1 VTSEYGVNAS
11 CGPHDGNV
19 EDGTAPAPGTETPPS
34 RQGPVGYFKLRSQL
48 FRRRDRW
55 GKVHQEMMCHVCG
68 RALWVNWTR
77 ARPCL
82 FCDDSVR
89 AARAVSRDMND
100 GRGGEA

>member
-1 VTSEYGVNAS
+1 MTSEDGVNAS
-11 CGPHDGNV
+11 CGPHDGNE
-19 EDGTAPAPGTETPPS
+19 EDGTAPAPGTETPHSGP
-34 RQGPVGYFKLRSQL
+34 GPVGFFKLRSQV

-55 GKVHQEMMCHVCG
+55 GKVQRDMVCLVCG

-89 AARAVSRDMND
+89 VARAVSRDLKQ
-100 GRGGEA
+100 GQEGQA